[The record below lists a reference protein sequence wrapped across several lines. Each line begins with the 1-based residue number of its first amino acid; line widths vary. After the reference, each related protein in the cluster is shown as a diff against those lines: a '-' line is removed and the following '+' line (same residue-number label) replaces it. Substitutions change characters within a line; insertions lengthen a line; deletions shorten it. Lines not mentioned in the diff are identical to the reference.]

1 GDRRVV
7 RREIAEETLEVR
19 VPNLVLQPLV
29 ENAIEH
35 GTAPRARVGQILL
48 RAGRRDG
55 LLELE
60 VRDNGDGLPGNHPPR
75 DGIGLANTRARL
87 LQLYGPAYR
96 LELHNAAE
104 GGFVARL
111 PVPWRSSQG

>member
-1 GDRRVV
+1 SAREQEVTLRQELAFLDRYLEIQQARFGDRLVV

-60 VRDNGDGLPGNHPPR
+60 VRDNGDGLPGNH
-75 DGIGLANTRARL
+75 
-87 LQLYGPAYR
+87 
-96 LELHNAAE
+96 
-104 GGFVARL
+104 
-111 PVPWRSSQG
+111 